1 MANKTIARI
10 SLDIYN
16 NNYIMVNAKQA
27 DIYSRFVEITV
38 TEKGKPLILD
48 KEMMTVHVRCNKPDG
63 TYVYSQGAKITD
75 DGKVMVKLEQQML
88 TVYGQCYLDLT
99 LLQYSETDES
109 TESTPRYTVSV
120 LSTMGFYLNVVS
132 QPIDPTV
139 VISTNDFNVLTRGI
153 NDMLILQKE
162 VEASIKTVENIDK
175 AETQRVSAEQGRV
188 EAENLRQTNIAN
200 AIATCE
206 KATSDANS
214 ATSKANTATTKAN
227 TATSNANAATE
238 RANTAAEVCE
248 NVIDGSGIILNEEKG
263 VANGIA
269 TLDSNGEIPLSQINT
284 SFTVGNKSVINSGED
299 LDKIL
304 GKIVAYMNAFDSM
317 PVVHTGTS
325 DPSNSLG
332 NNGDYYLKLLS
343 E

>member
-27 DIYSRFVEITV
+27 DIYSRFIEVTV

-48 KEMMTVHVRCNKPDG
+48 KEMTTVHVRCSKPDG
-63 TYVYSQGAKITD
+63 TYVYSQEAKITD

-109 TESTPRYTVSV
+109 TESTPRYKVSV
-120 LSTMGFYLNVVS
+120 LSTMGFYLNVVQ
-132 QPIDPTV
+132 QPINPTV
-139 VISTNDFNVLTRGI
+139 VISTNDFNVLTTGI

-162 VEASIKTVENIDK
+162 VESSIKTVENIDK

-188 EAENLRQTNIAN
+188 EAENLRQTNTANVIA
-200 AIATCE
+200 ACE
-206 KATSDANS
+206 KAKSDADS

-238 RANTAAEVCE
+238 RANTAAEMCE

-269 TLDSNGEIPLSQINT
+269 TLDANGEIPISQINT
-284 SFTVGNKSVINSGED
+284 SFTVGNKSVIHSGED

-304 GKIVAYMNAFDSM
+304 GKIVAYMNAFDNM